1 MRSSG
6 GKGRWWP
13 RKVLET
19 KRGAMD
25 ANGEGRELVSR
36 DLRRDLVAV
45 QSKFGFGYDG
55 GYWQT
60 VMVCQL
66 KFIGICRPLRSAN

>member
-1 MRSSG
+1 MRSSR

-19 KRGAMD
+19 KRGARD
-25 ANGEGRELVSR
+25 ANGEGRELVSK
-36 DLRRDLVAV
+36 DLDAV
-45 QSKFGFGYDG
+45 QSEFGVGYDG

-66 KFIGICRPLRSAN
+66 KVIGGPLRSAN